1 MKVIGFQFGSTTSRD
16 TKQYTVLL
24 TDTGMLIKHYGGR
37 KQRNFNGLRE
47 LRAGHVEV
55 SKLAPTTK
63 AFDVLEAEYKIRYVK
78 NGVTNGYDTLTAR
91 FVPVTI
97 AHPDVMIGL
106 SNTEAAVIVQLWLD
120 AIANV
125 SNVSIAVDKQRC
137 SNSLLV
143 DKTKIESFASSI
155 VANAGITSILN
166 AAVDALKDSPASTN
180 TTPAPAATTSETRAA
195 RGRAKEVKTETY
207 FTHLDEPRVIR
218 PNGEV
223 YRPREIMGHTDVSLL
238 RELAKKDIYVRL
250 AGPPGSGKTALAEAA
265 FPDLITVNGH
275 GDMTVAN
282 FVGTYLPEG
291 AEWKWHDGPLARAMR
306 EGRKLL
312 VDEGTRIPTEVM
324 NILFSAMDGRN
335 MLRLDDRPD
344 IPVIKGAPGFY
355 VIMGYNPDT
364 IGARV
369 LDEALISR
377 FRIQINVDT
386 DLDTATALGVPA
398 TATRIAANLQTKN
411 LEDRKLGGPG
421 VWVPQMRELLTYRDL
436 INMKAGENFA
446 LATLVASCPRD
457 IDIPTIVDVIK
468 KLTNIS
474 VEVPKLGGLV

>member
-1 MKVIGFQFGSTTSRD
+1 MKVIGFQFGSTTSPD
-16 TKQYTVLL
+16 TKQYTVLV
-24 TDTGMLIKHYGGR
+24 TDNGMLIKHYGGR
-37 KQRNFNGLRE
+37 KPRDSHNRRE
-47 LRAGHVEV
+47 LQAGRV
-55 SKLAPTTK
+55 SVTKLTTMSGL
-63 AFDVLEAEYKIRYVK
+63 FNLLDSEYKVRFAK
-78 NGVTNGYDTLTAR
+78 TGPLGYDTITTD
-91 FVPVTI
+91 FSSVYI
-97 AHPDVMIGL
+97 AHPDVTTAL
-106 SNTEAAVIVQLWLD
+106 LNTQAVTVINLWLE
-120 AIANV
+120 ALANSV
-125 SNVSIAVDKQRC
+125 FTVEIPKRSCA
-137 SNSLLV
+137 NSLLAN
-143 DKTKIESFASSI
+143 KTKILRFADTINLNAGVTSI
-155 VANAGITSILN
+155 VT
-166 AAVDALKDSPASTN
+166 AAVDAINASSASSTLAN
-180 TTPAPAATTSETRAA
+180 PEPDNNVRS
-195 RGRAKEVKTETY
+195 RAKETKPKTATY
-207 FTHLDEPRVIR
+207 FTHLDEARVLR

-238 RELAKKDIYVRL
+238 RELAKNRIFVRL
-250 AGPPGSGKTALAEAA
+250 AGAPGAGKTALAEAA

-306 EGRKLL
+306 SGKPLL

-324 NILFSAMDGRN
+324 NILFSCMDGRN

-364 IGARV
+364 IGARI

-377 FRIQINVDT
+377 FRVQINVET
-386 DLDTATALGVPA
+386 DLDTAKALGVPD
-398 TATRIAANLQTKN
+398 TAIRISANLQTKN

-436 INMKAGENFA
+436 ILMKAGENFA

-468 KLTNIS
+468 KITNTS

>member
-37 KQRNFNGLRE
+37 KPKNFNGVRE
-47 LRAGHVEV
+47 LRAGHVEAT
-55 SKLAPTTK
+55 KLTT
-63 AFDVLEAEYKIRYVK
+63 ANRVFDLLDAEYKIRYVK
-78 NGVTNGYDTLTAR
+78 NGATNGYDTLAKS
-91 FVPVTI
+91 FNPVALSLPFDVTTTI
-97 AHPDVMIGL
+97 
-106 SNTEAAVIVQLWLD
+106 SNTQAADMIQLWLD
-120 AIANV
+120 ALKNV
-125 SNVSIAVDKQRC
+125 SNTPLEAVKRAC
-137 SNSLLV
+137 SDSLLG
-143 DKTKIESFASSI
+143 DKTKIEYFVYNINFNAQSASIVSAVTEAVKAKEASSTKTTNYT
-155 VANAGITSILN
+155 AT
-166 AAVDALKDSPASTN
+166 LK
-180 TTPAPAATTSETRAA
+180 TPTK
-195 RGRAKEVKTETY
+195 AKPTEKY
-207 FTHLDEPRVIR
+207 FTHLDEPRVLR
-218 PNGEV
+218 PNGEE

-238 RELAKKDIYVRL
+238 RELAKKNIYVRL
-250 AGPPGSGKTALAEAA
+250 AGPPGAGKTALAEAA

-324 NILFSAMDGRN
+324 NILFSTMDGRN

-377 FRIQINVDT
+377 FRIQINVET
-386 DLDTATALGVPA
+386 DLDTATALGVPD
-398 TATRIAANLQTKN
+398 TAIRIAANLQTKN

-436 INMKAGENFA
+436 INMQAGEKFA

-457 IDIPTIVDVIK
+457 IDVPTIAEVIK
-468 KLTNIS
+468 KVTNAS

>member
-37 KQRNFNGLRE
+37 KPKNFNGLRE
-47 LRAGHVEV
+47 LRAGHVEATQRTNA
-55 SKLAPTTK
+55 STL
-63 AFDVLEAEYKIRYVK
+63 FDLLESEYKTRYVK
-78 NGVTNGYDTLTAR
+78 NGVTNGYDTLTTS
-91 FVPVTI
+91 FNPVTI
-97 AHPDVMIGL
+97 SHPDVTPGL
-106 SNTEAAVIVQLWLD
+106 TNTEAATVIQLWLD
-120 AIANV
+120 ALVNV
-125 SNVSIAVDKQRC
+125 SNLPIAGVKNAC
-137 SNSLLV
+137 PNSLFPN
-143 DKTKIESFASSI
+143 KRKIELFADSINFNRASSSI
-155 VANAGITSILN
+155 VSTVID
-166 AAVDALKDSPASTN
+166 AVKAD
-180 TTPAPAATTSETRAA
+180 AATTTTNYKASPLRTRT
-195 RGRAKEVKTETY
+195 KEANTETY
-207 FTHLDEPRVIR
+207 FTHLDEPRVVR

-238 RELAKKDIYVRL
+238 RELASKSIFVRL
-250 AGPPGSGKTALAEAA
+250 AGPPGAGKTALAEAA

-291 AEWKWHDGPLARAMR
+291 SGWKWHDGPLARAMR

-324 NILFSAMDGRN
+324 NILFSTMDGRN

-344 IPVIKGAPGFY
+344 IPVIIGAPGFY

-377 FRIQINVDT
+377 FRIQINVET

-398 TATRIAANLQTKN
+398 NATRIAANLQTKN
-411 LEDRKLGGPG
+411 LEDRALGGPG

-436 INMKAGENFA
+436 VAMKAGEKFA
-446 LATLVASCPRD
+446 LATLVASCPRE
-457 IDIPTIVDVIK
+457 IDVPTIVDVIK
-468 KLTNIS
+468 KATNIS

>member
-1 MKVIGFQFGSTTSRD
+1 MKVIGFQFGSTTSPD
-16 TKQYTVLL
+16 TKQYTVLV
-24 TDTGMLIKHYGGR
+24 TDNGMLIKHYGGR
-37 KQRNFNGLRE
+37 KPRDSRNKRE
-47 LRAGHVEV
+47 LQQGRVTV
-55 SKLAPTTK
+55 TKLTSVTGLH
-63 AFDVLEAEYKIRYVK
+63 FVLESEYRTRYDK
-78 NGVTNGYDTLTAR
+78 FGPAGYDTLTANFSAVDIPR
-91 FVPVTI
+91 
-97 AHPDVMIGL
+97 PDVTTGL
-106 SNTEAAVIVQLWLD
+106 LNTEAVTIINLWLNTL
-120 AIANV
+120 ANV
-125 SNVSIAVDKQRC
+125 SNFTVEAPKRSCPKNLAGE
-137 SNSLLV
+137 S
-143 DKTKIESFASSI
+143 KTKIGLFADSINLAAGSTSI
-155 VANAGITSILN
+155 VSAVTSAANEIL
-166 AAVDALKDSPASTN
+166 
-180 TTPAPAATTSETRAA
+180 TPTGETRAA
-195 RGRAKEVKTETY
+195 KSATKEPKAKAETY

-218 PNGEV
+218 PNGEI

-238 RELAKKDIYVRL
+238 RELAKKGIFVRL
-250 AGPPGSGKTALAEAA
+250 AGPPGAGKTALAEAA

-282 FVGTYLPEG
+282 FVGTYLPDG
-291 AEWKWHDGPLARAMR
+291 AGWKWHDGPLARAMR

-324 NILFSAMDGRN
+324 NILFSTMDGRN

-364 IGARV
+364 IGARI

-377 FRIQINVDT
+377 FRIQINVET
-386 DLDTATALGVPA
+386 DLDTASALGVPS

-411 LEDRKLGGPG
+411 LEDRRLGGPG

-436 INMKAGENFA
+436 ILMKAGEKFA

-457 IDIPTIVDVIK
+457 IDIPTIVDVVK
-468 KLTNIS
+468 KITNIS

>member
-37 KQRNFNGLRE
+37 KPLNFNGLRE

-55 SKLAPTTK
+55 IQRTNTSTI
-63 AFDVLEAEYKIRYVK
+63 FDIFEAEYKTRYAK
-78 NGVTNGYDTLTAR
+78 NGLTNGYDTLTAS
-91 FVPVTI
+91 FNPVTI
-97 AHPDVMIGL
+97 AHSAVTTGL
-106 SNTEAAVIVQLWLD
+106 VNSQAASLIQLWLD
-120 AIANV
+120 ALANV
-125 SNVSIAVDKQRC
+125 SNVALAAPKNHISNNLSGSKTAILRFADSI
-137 SNSLLV
+137 NL
-143 DKTKIESFASSI
+143 
-155 VANAGITSILN
+155 NNGTSIIS
-166 AAVDALKDSPASTN
+166 AVTDAVN
-180 TTPAPAATTSETRAA
+180 ATTSTTTYAA
-195 RGRAKEVKTETY
+195 SPLRTPAKETKKDTY
-207 FTHLDEPRVIR
+207 FTHLDEPRVLR

-250 AGPPGSGKTALAEAA
+250 AGPPGAGKTALAEAA

-377 FRIQINVDT
+377 FRIQINVET

-411 LEDRKLGGPG
+411 VEDRRLGGPG

-436 INMKAGENFA
+436 INMKAGEKFA
-446 LATLVASCPRD
+446 LATLVASCPRE
-457 IDIPTIVDVIK
+457 IDVPTIVEVIK
-468 KLTNIS
+468 KITNIS

>member
-37 KQRNFNGLRE
+37 KPRDFNGLRE
-47 LRAGHVEV
+47 LRAGHVDATQLT
-55 SKLAPTTK
+55 STARL
-63 AFDVLEAEYKIRYVK
+63 FDTLEAEYKIRYVK
-78 NGVTNGYDTLTAR
+78 NGVTNGYNTLTAS
-91 FVPVTI
+91 FNPVTI
-97 AHPDVMIGL
+97 AHPDVTTGMT
-106 SNTEAAVIVQLWLD
+106 NTQAATIVQLWLN
-120 AIANV
+120 ALANV
-125 SNVSIAVDKQRC
+125 SNLPMEVMKSTC
-137 SNSLLV
+137 SSSLLAN
-143 DKTKIESFASSI
+143 KTKIDLFADSINLNAGTTSI
-155 VANAGITSILN
+155 VSAVTDAG
-166 AAVDALKDSPASTN
+166 KGKPN
-180 TTPAPAATTSETRAA
+180 TTKSTTYTGVIKTPSKET
-195 RGRAKEVKTETY
+195 KKDTY
-207 FTHLDEPRVIR
+207 FTHLDEPRVVR

-250 AGPPGSGKTALAEAA
+250 AGPPGAGKTALAEAA

-364 IGARV
+364 IGARI

-377 FRIQINVDT
+377 FRIQINVET

-411 LEDRKLGGPG
+411 VEDRRLGGPG

-436 INMKAGENFA
+436 INMKAGEKFA

-468 KLTNIS
+468 KISNTS

>member
-37 KQRNFNGLRE
+37 KPKNFNGLRE
-47 LRAGHVEV
+47 LRAGHVEATQRTN
-55 SKLAPTTK
+55 SSTL
-63 AFDVLEAEYKIRYVK
+63 FDLLESEYKARYVK
-78 NGVTNGYDTLTAR
+78 NGVTNGYDTLTVS
-91 FVPVTI
+91 FNPVTI
-97 AHPDVMIGL
+97 AHPDIAPGIT
-106 SNTEAAVIVQLWLD
+106 NTEAATIIQLWLD
-120 AIANV
+120 ALANV
-125 SNVSIAVDKQRC
+125 SNLPIAVVKNAC
-137 SNSLLV
+137 PNSLLAN
-143 DKTKIESFASSI
+143 KRKIELFADSINFNARTNSI
-155 VANAGITSILN
+155 VSAVIN
-166 AAVDALKDSPASTN
+166 AAADAIST
-180 TTPAPAATTSETRAA
+180 TGDTATTTTTTYAAAPLRTPAKET
-195 RGRAKEVKTETY
+195 KKDTY

-218 PNGEV
+218 PNGEE

-238 RELAKKDIYVRL
+238 RELAKKSIYVRL
-250 AGPPGSGKTALAEAA
+250 AGPPGAGKTALAEAS

-306 EGRKLL
+306 EGKKLL
-312 VDEGTRIPTEVM
+312 VDEVNRIPTEVT
-324 NILFSAMDGRN
+324 NILFSTMDGRN
-335 MLRLDDRPD
+335 MLSLDDRPD

-355 VIMGYNPDT
+355 VIAGYNPDS
-364 IGARV
+364 IGTRV

-377 FRIQINVDT
+377 FRIQINVET
-386 DLDTATALGVPA
+386 DLDTATSLGVPA

-436 INMKAGENFA
+436 IDMKAGEKFA

-457 IDIPTIVDVIK
+457 IDVPTIVDVIK
-468 KLTNIS
+468 KITNTA

>member
-37 KQRNFNGLRE
+37 KPRNFNGVRE
-47 LRAGHVEV
+47 LRAGHVETTQ
-55 SKLAPTTK
+55 LTTK
-63 AFDVLEAEYKIRYVK
+63 TTIFDLLEAEYKIRYVK
-78 NGVTNGYDTLTAR
+78 NGVTNGYDTLTTSFTPIAISHA
-91 FVPVTI
+91 PVT
-97 AHPDVMIGL
+97 AVL
-106 SNTEAAVIVQLWLD
+106 TNTEAVTIIQLWLD
-120 AIANV
+120 ALANI
-125 SNVSIAVDKQRC
+125 SNLPLAVVKNAC
-137 SNSLLV
+137 PNSLLIN
-143 DKTKIESFASSI
+143 KTKISAFVDSI
-155 VANAGITSILN
+155 SLNNGTTSIITAVTDALNANAASATTT
-166 AAVDALKDSPASTN
+166 ASTV
-180 TTPAPAATTSETRAA
+180 PTSEERAA
-195 RGRAKEVKTETY
+195 RGRAKAAQPETY
-207 FTHLDEPRVIR
+207 FTHLDEPRVTR
-218 PNGEV
+218 PNGEI

-238 RELAKKDIYVRL
+238 RELASKGIFVRL
-250 AGPPGSGKTALAEAA
+250 AGPPGAGKTALAEAA

-344 IPVIKGAPGFY
+344 IPVIEGAPGFY

-364 IGARV
+364 IGARI

-377 FRIQINVDT
+377 FRVQINVDT

-398 TATRIAANLQTKN
+398 TAIRIAANLQTKN
-411 LEDRKLGGPG
+411 LEDRRLGGPG

>member
-1 MKVIGFQFGSTTSRD
+1 MRVIGFQFGSTTSRD

-37 KQRNFNGLRE
+37 KPRNFNRVRE
-47 LRAGHVEV
+47 LRAGHVEATQLNTANGV
-55 SKLAPTTK
+55 FEL
-63 AFDVLEAEYKIRYVK
+63 LEAEYKIRYVK
-78 NGVTNGYDTLTAR
+78 NGVTNGYDTLTTSFNA
-91 FVPVTI
+91 VALAHSQVTTTI
-97 AHPDVMIGL
+97 
-106 SNTEAAVIVQLWLD
+106 SNTQAADLIQLWLN
-120 AIANV
+120 ALANT
-125 SNVSIAVDKQRC
+125 SNLPLEVVKNAC
-137 SNSLLV
+137 PNSLLAN
-143 DKTKIESFASSI
+143 KTKISLFVDSINFNAGSTSI
-155 VANAGITSILN
+155 VSAVTDAVKTKTSSMKTTTF
-166 AAVDALKDSPASTN
+166 AAVPLR
-180 TTPAPAATTSETRAA
+180 TPSKET
-195 RGRAKEVKTETY
+195 KKETY
-207 FTHLDEPRVIR
+207 FTHLDEPRVLR
-218 PNGEV
+218 PNGEE

-238 RELAKKDIYVRL
+238 RELAKKNIYVRL
-250 AGPPGSGKTALAEAA
+250 AGPPGAGKTALAEAA

-312 VDEGTRIPTEVM
+312 VDEVNRIPTEVT
-324 NILFSAMDGRN
+324 NILFSTMDGRN

-344 IPVIKGAPGFY
+344 IPAIKGAPGFY
-355 VIMGYNPDT
+355 VIAGYNPDT
-364 IGARV
+364 IGTRI

-377 FRIQINVDT
+377 FRIQINVET

-436 INMKAGENFA
+436 IEMEAGEKFA

-457 IDIPTIVDVIK
+457 IDVPTIVEVIK
-468 KLTNIS
+468 KITNTS